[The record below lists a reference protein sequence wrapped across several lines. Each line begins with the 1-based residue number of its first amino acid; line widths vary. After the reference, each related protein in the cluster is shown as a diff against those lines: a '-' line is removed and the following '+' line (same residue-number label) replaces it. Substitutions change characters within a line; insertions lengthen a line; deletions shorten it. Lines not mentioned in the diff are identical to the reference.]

1 MTKSIN
7 KYGVPYHCYVLTLAD
22 GTQVT
27 MDVGYEEDWGKVQ
40 QCTPGDCGYLLYP
53 IGWGNDEDGHV
64 AIVGVIDAVSG
75 KSLNVRQWAE
85 RFVWSYVSNY
95 SSP

>member
-40 QCTPGDCGYLLYP
+40 QCTPGDCGYLLHP
-53 IGWGNDEDGHV
+53 IG
-64 AIVGVIDAVSG
+64 
-75 KSLNVRQWAE
+75 
-85 RFVWSYVSNY
+85 
-95 SSP
+95 